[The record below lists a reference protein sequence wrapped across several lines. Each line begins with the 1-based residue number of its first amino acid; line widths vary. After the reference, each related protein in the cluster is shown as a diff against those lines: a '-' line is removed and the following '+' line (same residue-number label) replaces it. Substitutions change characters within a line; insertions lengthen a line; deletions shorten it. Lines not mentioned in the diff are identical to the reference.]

1 VDGEQRNVRRLFLRI
16 NPFWTP
22 ERAFQ
27 RLDRQFQPRP
37 RGKGVRVAPRLHF
50 LRMNLRTTS
59 GVTGIY
65 SPFLLAVRLHMF
77 LIRAILTQIKS
88 HLNSELSGV
97 SVHF

>member
-1 VDGEQRNVRRLFLRI
+1 MANSETSGASSFASTLFGRLKE
-16 NPFWTP
+16 PFNAWT
-22 ERAFQ
+22 AIFS
-27 RLDRQFQPRP
+27 LVHV
-37 RGKGVRVAPRLHF
+37 GKVSGLPPRLHF